1 MMNPGFAIRA
11 TDRKLIAVSGLL
23 SFIIGSAILR
33 VLENMIGEMDWH
45 VLIQDA
51 STAQLLFWFMIFYGF
66 VWIAGSFYGLWKLDK
81 SSELQDRLQS
91 QWWFQQPML
100 VQIIV
105 FVEHWIMA
113 TVYVLLTSDLERGV
127 ILAFLSLLHIAVALA
142 IVPRLVTK
150 PD

>member
-1 MMNPGFAIRA
+1 MMNLGFATYA
-11 TDRKLIAVSGLL
+11 ARKLIVVSGFL

-33 VLENMIGEMDWH
+33 VIENMIFEMDWH
-45 VLIQDA
+45 LLIQNA
-51 STAQLLFWFMIFYGF
+51 STTQLLFWFMIFYGF
-66 VWIAGSFYGLWKLDK
+66 VWIAGSFYGLWKIDK

-113 TVYVLLTSDLERGV
+113 TVYVLLTSDLESGV